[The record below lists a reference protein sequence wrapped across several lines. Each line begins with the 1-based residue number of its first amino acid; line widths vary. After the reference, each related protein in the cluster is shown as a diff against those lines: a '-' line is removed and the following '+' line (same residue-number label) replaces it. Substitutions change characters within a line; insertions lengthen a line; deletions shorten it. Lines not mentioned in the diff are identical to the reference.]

1 MKKILPVLSAV
12 LLLNAC
18 ASVKP
23 DYEVRDRMKGGE
35 PSWIEDA
42 EKAAQNKKER
52 EEFRFYKADAE
63 NVNKKLCQQSAK
75 ANAVRKMAEEISQE
89 IVSKF
94 EEKNDS
100 LDDNATAAV
109 KDRLARNIST
119 RLHGAREAGTYWER
133 RAYKAEMG
141 AAKDIEKFKCDC
153 VVKMKVT
160 VLEEALNA
168 YKQQTL
174 NSLKDADQKK
184 AMAKAFDEVAE
195 DLRESGD

>member
-23 DYEVRDRMKGGE
+23 DYEVRERMKGGE
-35 PSWIEDA
+35 PSWLEDA

-75 ANAVRKMAEEISQE
+75 ANAVRKIAEEVSQE

-94 EEKNDS
+94 EERNNS
-100 LDDNATAAV
+100 LDDNATAAL
-109 KDRLARNIST
+109 KDKLTRNIST
-119 RLHGAREAGTYWER
+119 RLHGAREAGAYYER
-133 RAYKAEMG
+133 RAYKVELGAE
-141 AAKDIEKFKCDC
+141 KDILKYKCDC

-160 VLEEALNA
+160 ALEEALNA

-184 AMAKAFDEVAE
+184 AMARAFDEVTE
-195 DLRESGD
+195 DLKESED